1 MTEHG
6 ELQDDRRTRDD
17 RRGQGGGGSSERRGR
32 RKSLSPLQYVLRSLA
47 GAVVLV
53 GIIIFAVRH
62 TRPIYATRGTL
73 ADELRKHAPGVAAT
87 LAPADTSEVARLMV
101 TPEYQQQKRAFYE
114 DVMRLKQVDSA
125 RADSI
130 ATYAVREAYVRG
142 ISPAII
148 FGVMLTENAR
158 FISAATSNVGAV
170 GLMQVYPKVW
180 LTKTL
185 KDSLGSDLASDST
198 NVKYGVFILKQY
210 FNPRTKSGARREVPW
225 TTALL
230 RYNGCVKGTNT
241 PRCHTYPSKVKNFV
255 EKQAT
260 SICSG
265 KGFYECIAKPFVA
278 GLFGADPEA
287 GATAAT
293 AAPASGGDP

>member
-1 MTEHG
+1 MEHG
-6 ELQDDRRTRDD
+6 ELPGDRRTRDD
-17 RRGQGGGGSSERRGR
+17 RREQGGSSDRRGR

-47 GAVVLV
+47 AIVLLV
-53 GIIIFAVRH
+53 GIIIFTVRH
-62 TRPIYATRGTL
+62 TRPVYATRGTL
-73 ADELRKHAPGVAAT
+73 GEELRKRAPGVAAT
-87 LAPADTSEVARLMV
+87 LAPTDTTLAARVVAS
-101 TPEYQQQKRAFYE
+101 PEFQQQKRAFFE
-114 DVMRLKQVDSA
+114 DVMRLNQVDSA

-142 ISPAII
+142 ISPALI

-180 LTKTL
+180 LTKELKETL
-185 KDSLGSDLASDST
+185 GADLASDST
-198 NVKYGVFILKQY
+198 NVKYGVFILSHY
-210 FNPRTKSGARREVPW
+210 FNPRKKGGGTREVPW

-241 PRCHTYPSKVKNFV
+241 PRCHTYPGKVKNFV
-255 EKQAT
+255 ENKAT

-265 KGFYECIAKPFVA
+265 KGFYECIAKPFID
-278 GLFGADPEA
+278 GLFGTSGSTA
-287 GATAAT
+287 GTATT
-293 AAPASGGDP
+293 ASPGSEGGP